1 MTTPSSPGDTF
12 PYKTISLSGHDIFYR
27 QHGSGPPLLLIH
39 GWGGSSDYWTN
50 TLSMLA
56 DDYTCYAIELPGYGK
71 APPIHTPASAE
82 RLADL
87 IVACA
92 DTLGLSQFHVNGHSF
107 GSAVAAYI
115 AARYPQ
121 RVQRLILTCFGTY
134 VTEAEQE
141 AAARAYYL
149 TDLSLTIWHPW
160 LVFWS
165 PLFLPWQQWLVDV
178 HCATYTAHE
187 LTRPAFHTMPN
198 DDAFICKG
206 YSQFMCM
213 DYRTSLESM
222 VSLSNPKLRVALQS
236 LSVPTLFIGANQ
248 DRMVMPS
255 RVQGT
260 AHLVPNH
267 RLAWID
273 QCGHVPMF
281 EQPDVYHQIVRAFLR
296 G

>member
-1 MTTPSSPGDTF
+1 MTTSSSPGDTF
-12 PYKTISLSGHDIFYR
+12 PYKTITLSGHDILYR

-39 GWGGSSDYWTN
+39 GWGGSSDYWIN
-50 TLSMLA
+50 TLSVLA
-56 DDYTCYAIELPGYGK
+56 DDYTCYAFELPGYGK
-71 APPIHTPASAE
+71 AHPINTPASAE
-82 RLADL
+82 HLAEL

-92 DTLGLSQFHVNGHSF
+92 DALGLSQFHLNGHSF
-107 GSAVAAYI
+107 GSAVVAYI

-141 AAARAYYL
+141 AASRAYYV

-165 PLFLPWQQWLVDV
+165 PFFRPWQQWMVDV
-178 HCATYTAHE
+178 NCATYVAHE
-187 LTRPAFHTMPN
+187 FTRPAFHAMPD
-198 DDAFICKG
+198 DDAFICEG

-222 VSLSNPKLRVALQS
+222 VSLSNPELRVALQS

-260 AHLVPNH
+260 AQLVPNH

-273 QCGHVPMF
+273 ECGHLPMF
-281 EQPDVYHQIVRAFLR
+281 EQPDVYHQIVRTFLR